1 MPPENRE
8 AFPRSTAMQE
18 QQIQKNDSTIPYR
31 MMLPPIRLQ
40 NRRAK
45 YQKVHTGLDYNHGKG
60 LWEDAEL
67 GVGQGGGGGG
77 KKETT
82 RKENEK
88 LKKGLEI
95 NS

>member
-1 MPPENRE
+1 M
-8 AFPRSTAMQE
+8 
-18 QQIQKNDSTIPYR
+18 
-31 MMLPPIRLQ
+31 
-40 NRRAK
+40 
-45 YQKVHTGLDYNHGKG
+45 GLDYNHGKG